1 VESDLIFILSTD
13 AHYSFGL
20 TGVTLEEPALIDAS
34 VDKICA
40 LWKDTPRG
48 DEFLN
53 AAGGVEKP
61 VKRDLATAWLGVK
74 NAVNAPIVDVTPGR
88 RGTLTF
94 LGGRHTFIV
103 LKGLGHKRI
112 KVAVRKSRA
121 AELGELLAQ

>member
-1 VESDLIFILSTD
+1 MEADRIFILSTD

-53 AAGGVEKP
+53 AVGGVEKP
-61 VKRDLATAWLGVK
+61 VKRDLATAWLGAK
-74 NAVNAPIVDVTPGR
+74 DE
-88 RGTLTF
+88 
-94 LGGRHTFIV
+94 
-103 LKGLGHKRI
+103 GHC
-112 KVAVRKSRA
+112 
-121 AELGELLAQ
+121 

>member
-1 VESDLIFILSTD
+1 MKAGLRFVLSTD

-20 TGVTLEEPALIDAS
+20 TGVTLEEPALVDAS

-40 LWKDTPRG
+40 LWQDTPRG

-74 NAVNAPIVDVTPGR
+74 DEVNAPIIDVTPGR

-94 LGGRHTFIV
+94 LGGRHTFVV
-103 LKGLGHKRI
+103 LKGLGYKQI

-121 AELGELLAQ
+121 AELRELFAG